1 MRPTVLSRPIISPKL
16 KRSLL
21 SLGALLA
28 LILLALW
35 LSGGLLALD
44 RWVIEAQR
52 ALQNE
57 LAAGVRAIKHGRPG
71 ALVALLAVCFSYG
84 VLHAAGPGHGKVLIG
99 GYGMGRRVAF
109 WSLASISLA
118 ASQA

>member
-1 MRPTVLSRPIISPKL
+1 MPPTVLSRPIISPKL

-44 RWVIEAQR
+44 R
-52 ALQNE
+52 
-57 LAAGVRAIKHGRPG
+57 
-71 ALVALLAVCFSYG
+71 
-84 VLHAAGPGHGKVLIG
+84 
-99 GYGMGRRVAF
+99 
-109 WSLASISLA
+109 
-118 ASQA
+118 

>member
-1 MRPTVLSRPIISPKL
+1 MPPTVLSRPIISPKL

-35 LSGGLLALD
+35 LSGGLLALE

-52 ALQNE
+52 AIQNE
-57 LAAGVRAIKHGRPG
+57 LAAGVRAIKQGRPG
-71 ALVALLAVCFSYG
+71 ALFALLAVCFSYG